1 VQLVVLGA
9 GTGAL
14 YGLLALGLVLI
25 YKSTRVLSFAQGG
38 VAMMTG
44 FVAWSLVNEA
54 DVHYATA
61 ILLSLEFAV
70 ILGLLVDR
78 VLLRWVRDRGRLSA
92 VIMTVAL
99 GVLLQ
104 SIVVLR
110 WSSQEFYRLQPVFI
124 RKQVEVLGTSMSSE
138 TLLVLLTAAILIV
151 LLYLFFR
158 FVPWGLAVRA
168 TADDGDAAE
177 YVGIDTRAMTSL
189 AWMLGCGVAGLAGL
203 LIAPLVVMDAYQIPL
218 LTVKALGAA
227 LLGGLVSL
235 PGAMLGG
242 ILIGVVEAQLASRVH
257 VIGFNDFVIFALVVG
272 FIALRAKP
280 ELVNRLQEDLTA

>member
-1 VQLVVLGA
+1 MQLVVLGA

-25 YKSTRVLSFAQGG
+25 YKSTRILSFAQGG

-70 ILGLLVDR
+70 IVGLLVDR
-78 VLLRWVRDRGRLSA
+78 VLLRWVRHRGRLSA

-99 GVLLQ
+99 GLLLQ

-110 WSSQEFYRLQPVFI
+110 WSSREFYQLQPVFI

-138 TLLVLLTAAILIV
+138 TLLVLLTAAVLIV

-158 FVPWGLAVRA
+158 YLPWGLAVRA
-168 TADDGDAAE
+168 TADDNEAAE

-203 LIAPLVVMDAYQIPL
+203 LIAPLVVMDAFQIPL

-242 ILIGVVEAQLASRVH
+242 ILIGIVEVQLASRVH

-272 FIALRAKP
+272 FIALRARP
-280 ELVNRLQEDLTA
+280 ELVSRLQEDLTA